1 MNGRRRFEIDGE
13 VFEVAARPGHPG
25 VYDYNWTS
33 GPNRQ
38 YGFTSA
44 RSDRSSS
51 TTAEHEEAIRGFLA
65 EIDPETGYLAD

>member
-1 MNGRRRFEIDGE
+1 MNGMRRLEIDGE
-13 VFEVAARPGHPG
+13 VFEVVVRPGHPG

-33 GPNRQ
+33 GPNPQ

-44 RSDRSSS
+44 RSDRR
-51 TTAEHEEAIRGFLA
+51 TIAEHEEAIRGFLA